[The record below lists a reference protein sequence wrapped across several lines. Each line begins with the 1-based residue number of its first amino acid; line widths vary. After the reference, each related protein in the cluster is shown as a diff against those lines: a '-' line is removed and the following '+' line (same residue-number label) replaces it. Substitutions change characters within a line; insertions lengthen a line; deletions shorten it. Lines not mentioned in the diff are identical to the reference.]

1 MNIFPSLTA
10 PIPLY
15 PMVFFLGCGTGCF
28 LNGYICRRCKI
39 KPLKLPVVEL
49 LHGLIWLGLIAIR
62 GFTVIGIC
70 CCAAASALLVLSVV
84 DFRTYEIPIGCNGII
99 LAAGIVNLYFHKA
112 EWLTY
117 GMGFICVSGLLLL
130 IFIISRGRAIGG
142 GDVKLMAAAG
152 LLLGWQQIS
161 LAFAIGCILGS
172 VIHLYFMKVRGKDHM
187 LAFGPYLSIGIW
199 LSMMWGEGLIMWYIE
214 QLRL

>member
-1 MNIFPSLTA
+1 MNIFPSLNA
-10 PIPLY
+10 PSLLY
-15 PMVFFLGCGTGCF
+15 PMVFFLGCGAGHF

-39 KPLKLPVVEL
+39 KPKKFPVVEL
-49 LHGLIWLGLIAIR
+49 LHGLIWLGLIAVR

-99 LAAGIVNLYFHKA
+99 LVSGIINLYFHKE

-152 LLLGWQQIS
+152 LLLGWQQII
-161 LAFAIGCILGS
+161 LAFSAGCILGS
-172 VIHLYFMKVRGKDHM
+172 VIHLSFMKIKGSDHV

-199 LSMMWGEGLIMWYIE
+199 FSMMWGRGLIGWYIG
-214 QLRL
+214 QLTW